1 MLWTYNIDK
10 ADELLNKF
18 NLLAQHFMDLVIH
31 NEEQFSLIQHESD
44 QLSDYL
50 QIHSYMT
57 FLRLLCNNSNEFK
70 DYLRVQHNRIS
81 GTNIISVVANLI
93 RVFVDFT
100 KFEVALRV
108 LIDAFD
114 LIYALV
120 NQNIQENKELF
131 ISTEI
136 CKHIH
141 KIMNLGWFLD
151 NDIYCTFNGISLN
164 EERYPFISNK
174 LILELKLKA
183 LQVSNQIYDDKYKY
197 EFLVAIGKEI
207 LDKNLK
213 MGYGYLMNINK
224 GIMHSMLFNK
234 NSEINQD
241 FNIQMLFE

>member
-1 MLWTYNIDK
+1 MIIRITTICTSIFHAWNICRLIK
-10 ADELLNKF
+10 HWFHFLF
-18 NLLAQHFMDLVIH
+18 NLI
-31 NEEQFSLIQHESD
+31 
-44 QLSDYL
+44 
-50 QIHSYMT
+50 
-57 FLRLLCNNSNEFK
+57 
-70 DYLRVQHNRIS
+70 
-81 GTNIISVVANLI
+81 
-93 RVFVDFT
+93 
-100 KFEVALRV
+100 FE
-108 LIDAFD
+108 
-114 LIYALV
+114 
-120 NQNIQENKELF
+120 
-131 ISTEI
+131 
-136 CKHIH
+136 CIH

-241 FNIQMLFE
+241 FNIQMLFEWYYLRAKISDEKEIIIKNKNKINKKCGLHKGNFTHQEQLSFVSCEILTPAGKYCHVIKDFII

>member
-136 CKHIH
+136 CKH
-141 KIMNLGWFLD
+141 K
-151 NDIYCTFNGISLN
+151 
-164 EERYPFISNK
+164 RVNK
-174 LILELKLKA
+174 
-183 LQVSNQIYDDKYKY
+183 
-197 EFLVAIGKEI
+197 
-207 LDKNLK
+207 
-213 MGYGYLMNINK
+213 
-224 GIMHSMLFNK
+224 H
-234 NSEINQD
+234 
-241 FNIQMLFE
+241 